1 MGFEKSAQESK
12 YMMGFKTSA
21 EDSKHLMG
29 FKISPSNRHLQ
40 STPHNVLQEFEIAFH
55 NAG

>member
-1 MGFEKSAQESK
+1 MGFKKSAQESK
-12 YMMGFKTSA
+12 YLMGFKTSA
-21 EDSKHLMG
+21 EESKHLMG

-40 STPHNVLQEFEIAFH
+40 STPLVQQEFEIAFH